1 MKACFRPCLVLV
13 CCLVSLLGLR
23 ASATMIWREGEQ
35 PSSSAVKPHPWW
47 YDQVTT
53 NALCG
58 GAWLSHFDQN
68 STGEVS
74 YAFLTPASTGYTFWL
89 RANPQGTLAYQF
101 DNGAW
106 QTVDWSAATGQR
118 NLARDGK
125 TDLRFIAWVN
135 VGTFALD
142 TGEHTLA
149 FRMLSAHSH
158 HGAIDAFVLTTTPF
172 IPRDARVP
180 ALPPATPLT
189 WNVNDTW
196 AFAPLP
202 DPFSTNAA
210 FDLRALNET
219 YAGEHGFIGL
229 APDGMSFVRGDAQPI
244 RFWSVVAGPGN
255 RTRAQMY
262 DHCRLL
268 AKQGVNMARIHA
280 NLSVNTSGARI
291 TDINTNEL
299 DQIFRYVAAAKSNGI
314 YLTISPYWAHQNA
327 PRSWGLAGYD
337 NQSPWGVLFFNEHMQ
352 TGYMAW
358 AQALYTRTN
367 PYTGVALKDE
377 PAVAIVQIKNEDS
390 LLFYT
395 FDGIAAPQKK
405 LLRTK
410 YGAWLARRYGSL
422 AKARI
427 AWGTA
432 KHADDS
438 TLDGEMGFYP
448 TWQLTQPTSNAS
460 LARRL
465 RDQLEFIASLQRGF
479 YSKIGRFYKKVLGC
493 QQLVNAMNWK
503 SADPVLLDDIERWSY
518 LGNDVVAVNRYTG
531 VIHTGANNGY
541 RIDPGHLFFSKS
553 NLRFPG
559 DLPVA
564 LKQPVGHPFIITE
577 CSWVHPCAYQSEGPL
592 LAAAYMSLNGVD
604 SLYWFAVGNSPWLLD
619 PRRMFWPV
627 DTSYAI
633 DKWSCDTPELLG
645 QFPANALAYRRGY
658 IRSATQP
665 VVYEERAMKNMW
677 RRSVPI
683 IAEEGKFDPN
693 RDQGAYAAQSPIKQ
707 EVDRLAFL
715 VGPVQVRFDG
725 DERNNFVTNLTPYI
739 DTANSRVRSITGEIE
754 LEYKTGLC
762 RVDAPKYQGV
772 AGFLKQAGGVFALKD
787 VTIVSSNDYA
797 TIIVTSLDD
806 LPLKDSQKV
815 LVQVGTVARMSG
827 WSTRPT
833 LINVG
838 GSYLPGEE
846 ILNTGTPPWCLAN
859 TRATITIKN
868 AQLGKATLLDI
879 GAYPAR
885 PVPVRCADG
894 ALTLTLP
901 LSTMYL
907 VLEPAPTR
915 NTSGKRRR
923 THDEH

>member
-1 MKACFRPCLVLV
+1 MHACFRLRLAFLGCLVALL
-13 CCLVSLLGLR
+13 CVS
-23 ASATMIWREGEQ
+23 AAATMIWREGEQ
-35 PSSSAVKPHPWW
+35 PGSSAVKPHPWW

-53 NALCG
+53 NALSG
-58 GAWLSHFDQN
+58 GAWLSHFDQG
-68 STGEVS
+68 STGEAS
-74 YAFLTPASTGYTFWL
+74 YAFIAPVGTNYTFWL

-106 QTVDWSAATGQR
+106 HTVDWSAAVGKR
-118 NLARDGK
+118 NIARDGK
-125 TDLRFIAWVN
+125 LDLRFIAWVN
-135 VGTFALD
+135 VGTFALNA
-142 TGEHTLA
+142 GEHTLA
-149 FRMLSAHSH
+149 FRMLSANSH
-158 HGAIDAFVLTTTPF
+158 HGAIDAFVLATTPF
-172 IPRDARVP
+172 VPRGAHAPV
-180 ALPPATPLT
+180 LPPATPLT

-202 DPFSTNAA
+202 DPFATNAA
-210 FDLRALNET
+210 FDLRTLNET
-219 YAGEHGFIGL
+219 YAGEHGFIGT
-229 APDGMSFVRGDAQPI
+229 APDGMSFVRGDGQPI
-244 RFWSVVAGPGN
+244 RFWGVVAGPGD
-255 RTRAQMY
+255 RTLAQMY
-262 DHCRLL
+262 AHCRFL

-280 NLSVNTSGARI
+280 NLSIATNGARI
-291 TDINTNEL
+291 TDVNEKEL
-299 DQIFRYVAAAKSNGI
+299 DTIFKYVAAAKSNGI
-314 YLTISPYWAHQNA
+314 YLTISPYWAFGNV

-337 NQSPWGVLFFNEHMQ
+337 KQAPWGVLFFNEHMQ

-367 PYTGVALKDE
+367 PYTGVALNTE

-390 LLFYT
+390 LLFWT
-395 FDGIAAPQKK
+395 FDNIAAPQKK
-405 LLRTK
+405 LLRGK
-410 YGAWLARRYGSL
+410 FGAWLARRYGTL
-422 AKARI
+422 ANARA

-432 KHADDS
+432 KHADDR

-448 TWQLTQPTSNAS
+448 TWQLTQPARDAF

-465 RDQLEFIASLQRGF
+465 RDQLEFIATIQRDF
-479 YSKIGRFYKKVLGC
+479 YGNIGRFYKEVLGC
-493 QQLVNAMNWK
+493 KQLVNAMNWR
-503 SADPVLLDDIERWSY
+503 SADPVLLDDIERWTY
-518 LGNDVVAVNRYTG
+518 TANEVVALNRYTG
-531 VIHTGANNGY
+531 VIHTGENNGY
-541 RIDPGHLFFSKS
+541 RIDPGHFFFSKS

-604 SLYWFAVGNSPWLLD
+604 SLYWFAVGDTPWMLD

-627 DTSYAI
+627 GDSYAI
-633 DKWSCDTPELLG
+633 DKWSCDTPELMG

-658 IRSATQP
+658 ISRATQP
-665 VVYEERAMKNMW
+665 VVYEERSLTNMW
-677 RRSVPI
+677 QRRVPI

-693 RDQGAYAAQSPIKQ
+693 RDKGAYAAQSPIKQ

-715 VGPVQVRFDG
+715 VGPVQIRFGG
-725 DERNNFVTNLTPYI
+725 DERNSYVTNLTPYI
-739 DTANSRVRSITGEIE
+739 DTATSRVRSITGEIE

-762 RVDAPKYQGV
+762 RVDTPKYQGV
-772 AGFLKQAGGVFALKD
+772 AGFLKQAGGVFALQD
-787 VTIVSSNDYA
+787 VTIASANDYA

-806 LPLKDSQKV
+806 LPLKDSKKV

-833 LINVG
+833 LMNVDG
-838 GSYLPGEE
+838 RYLSGEE
-846 ILNTGTPPWCLAN
+846 ILNTGTPPWCIAN
-859 TRATITIKN
+859 TRATLTIKN

-885 PVPVRCADG
+885 AVPVRCAEG

-907 VLEPAPTR
+907 VLEPAPAPQQ
-915 NTSGKRRR
+915 
-923 THDEH
+923 